1 MRGNRR
7 QVKLRDRV
15 PEHRLEV
22 LRAQLDRQLREAR
35 PNFEWSVW
43 INHGP
48 THHAYVQVYAR
59 RDGRVWH
66 APFSISVLEHD
77 LPMMLR
83 MVIHSADVRLTR

>member
-1 MRGNRR
+1 MRGDRR

-48 THHAYVQVYAR
+48 THHAGIVNLSRFRGVP
-59 RDGRVWH
+59 
-66 APFSISVLEHD
+66 APKVGGIQSKRPQKTD
-77 LPMMLR
+77 LW
-83 MVIHSADVRLTR
+83 